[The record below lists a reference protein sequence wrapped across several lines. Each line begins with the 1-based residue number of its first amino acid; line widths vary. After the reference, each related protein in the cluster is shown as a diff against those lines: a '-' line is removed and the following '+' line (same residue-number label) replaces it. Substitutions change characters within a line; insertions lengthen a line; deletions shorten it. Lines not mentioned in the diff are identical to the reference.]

1 MEATALSLARS
12 VLDGVLSS
20 ARAAVFD
27 EVALLIGVPT
37 EVEFIRNELEMM
49 QSFLRVASAQPE
61 AAGGRSD
68 TVRTWVKQVRDLAY
82 DVEDCLLDFELY
94 ADRAASSSRAGALL
108 PGAIAERHRI
118 AGWIRG
124 LKASVEALNKRNRRY
139 RIVADR
145 PAAAGAAE
153 LQAAAAATAPPTTTL
168 PPDQDVNSADLAFQ
182 ESDIIGRVNEKD
194 ELTELISGTGPGGG
208 AAVSR
213 RRMPLRR
220 VVSDF
225 LTYNVI
231 EMFCVPRIGG
241 PAADDD
247 AVPASPRPGGD
258 GDGGA
263 LRVGVVAVYGMG
275 GMGKSSLVWMVHN
288 DPVLLDEFDLG
299 AWVTVPHPLD
309 SPEAFRRLLRK
320 ELGVAGNQDLAQYL
334 REKRYRVIVDDLLN
348 TEEWDHICRVFQFSN
363 NKGSR
368 IIVTTR
374 REDVARYC
382 TSHVA
387 EWKGHVYELKPLGD
401 AESMDLFCQKV
412 YKTTEYE
419 LPEDMVDQAERILRR
434 CRGLPLAIS
443 TIGGLLANRPKTSIE
458 WQHLHE
464 HLGAVLE
471 SDRNNITKVIDSSYD
486 GLPYHL
492 KSIFLYLSI
501 FPENYEIKRKR
512 LLGRWMAE
520 GYITNHRNMHAEDVG
535 ESYYNELINR
545 SMIQDSKDGRG
556 IGADHCRVHSM
567 VLHTIRSRFIEE
579 NQLLLIRE
587 HSNED
592 RQSKIRHLV
601 VSRWKSRDEKL
612 HNINLSR
619 LRSLTVFGKCPSSLI
634 SPKMRL
640 LRVLD
645 LEDTDDIENDDLK
658 HIGEL
663 QHLRYLSLRG
673 TSISKLPSSLQNL
686 RYLETLDI
694 QNTNVTQLPGAIT
707 KLEKLRYLVA
717 GIDFTKDLLQK
728 MRDPGRG
735 NHHGD
740 RLFRNLR
747 CNCSESHD
755 VFNMDHFSARAPEGI
770 EKLKNLHMLGVVNI
784 TRGNGAA
791 GSRLK
796 KLMRLSNLRRL
807 GVTGLT
813 EEEGQELF
821 KSIGRLSRLQ
831 RLEMRSASIRFVA
844 SLDESEIPRQLMS
857 LRLCGRVS
865 GFPEWV
871 SSLNN
876 LQKVKFLGTQLNQ
889 EDITRLQ
896 NLRHLAFLGLWEN
909 SYVEESLRFSLGTF
923 PNLKFLDIDGQES
936 IRSVTIWEGAMPR
949 LELLWLN
956 KCPSLHDNSFG
967 VSGVQH
973 LQSLKELL
981 LKNCGEKQN
990 LIDTLQGHID
1000 RHTRRPKFLI
1010 GKSRI
1015 VL

>member
-27 EVALLIGVPT
+27 EVARLIGVPT

-49 QSFLRVASAQPE
+49 QSFLMVASAQPE
-61 AAGGRSD
+61 AAD

-108 PGAIAERHRI
+108 PCAVAERHRI
-118 AGWIRG
+118 AGWIRD
-124 LKASVEALNKRNRRY
+124 LKASVEALNQRNRRY
-139 RIVADR
+139 RIVVDR
-145 PAAAGAAE
+145 PAAASAAE
-153 LQAAAAATAPPTTTL
+153 LLAAAATASPTTL
-168 PPDQDVNSADLAFQ
+168 LPDQDVNSAELAFQ
-182 ESDIIGRVNEKD
+182 ESDIVGRLNEKD
-194 ELTELISGTGPGGG
+194 VLTELISGAGPGG
-208 AAVSR
+208 AAVR

-220 VVSDF
+220 VILDF
-225 LTYNVI
+225 LTYHVV

-241 PAADDD
+241 PAADE
-247 AVPASPRPGGD
+247 AVPASPRHDGD
-258 GDGGA
+258 GGGA
-263 LRVGVVAVYGMG
+263 LRVGVVAVWGMG

-288 DPVLLDEFDLG
+288 DPVLLDEFDCG

-309 SPEAFRRLLRK
+309 SPEAFRRLLTK
-320 ELGVAGNQDLAQYL
+320 ELGVASNQQDLAQYL
-334 REKRYRVIVDDLLN
+334 REKRYRVIVDDLRD
-348 TEEWDHICRVFQFSN
+348 TEEWDHICRVFQFNN

-374 REDVARYC
+374 REDVARHC
-382 TSHVA
+382 ASHVA

-412 YKTTEYE
+412 YKTTEYD

-443 TIGGLLANRPKTSIE
+443 TIGALLANKPKTSIE

-471 SDRNNITKVIDSSYD
+471 SDRSNITKVIDSSYD

-520 GYITNHRNMHAEDVG
+520 GYITGYRDMPAEDVG
-535 ESYYNELINR
+535 ESFYNELINR

-556 IGADHCRVHSM
+556 IGADHCRVHNM

-579 NQLLLIRE
+579 NQLLHIRE

-601 VSRWKSRDEKL
+601 VSRWKSREEKL
-612 HNINLSR
+612 HNINMSR
-619 LRSLTVFGKCPSSLI
+619 LRSLTVFGKYPSSLI

-645 LEDTDDIENDDLK
+645 LEDTDNIENDDLK

-663 QHLRYLSLRG
+663 HHLRYLSLRG
-673 TSISKLPSSLQNL
+673 TNISKLPSSLRNL

-707 KLEKLRYLVA
+707 KLEKMRYLVA
-717 GIDFTKDLLQK
+717 GIDFTKDLMQK
-728 MRDPGRG
+728 MRDLGRG
-735 NHHGD
+735 NHGD
-740 RLFRNLR
+740 RFFRNLW
-747 CNCSESHD
+747 CNRSECHE
-755 VFNMDHFSARAPEGI
+755 VFNIDHFSARAPEGI

-784 TRGNGAA
+784 TRGNGVV
-791 GSRLK
+791 GRLK

-821 KSIGRLSRLQ
+821 KSIGRLNRLQ
-831 RLEMRSASIRFVA
+831 RLEMRSTSIRFVA
-844 SLDESEIPRQLMS
+844 SLEESEIPRQLMS
-857 LRLCGRVS
+857 LRLCGKVS

-876 LQKVKFLGTQLNQ
+876 LQKVKLLGTQLNQ

-909 SYVEESLRFSLGTF
+909 SYIEESLRFSLGTF
-923 PNLKFLDIDGQES
+923 PNLKFLDIDGLER
-936 IRSVTIWEGAMPR
+936 IKSVTIWEGAMPR
-949 LELLWLN
+949 LEHLWLN

-967 VSGVQH
+967 VSGVQL

-990 LIDTLQGHID
+990 LIDTLQGHIN

-1010 GKSRI
+1010 GKSRAT
-1015 VL
+1015 LASAHHPQ